1 MPDRFRRSLPWGMS
15 DLLAVYATTFS
26 GLLLVFLAWFETS
39 ASVRLKNQVHW
50 TNVGVAGVIVLGA
63 GNLLWL
69 LRGKRATGQLRR
81 LVLAAVPVDDESP
94 IDIPRT
100 GPLVAGPDM
109 TRFHR
114 ADCPL
119 VAGKRVSAA
128 GREAHVRA
136 GRAACGVCL
145 PLETGP

>member
-1 MPDRFRRSLPWGMS
+1 MS
-15 DLLAVYATTFS
+15 DLLAVYATTFV
-26 GLLLVFLAWFETS
+26 GLLLVVLAWFETS
-39 ASVRLKNQVHW
+39 ASVRLNNQVRW

-69 LRGKRATGQLRR
+69 LRGKRATGELRR
-81 LVLAAVPVDDESP
+81 LVLPLVPIGDDGP
-94 IDIPRT
+94 IEVPRAD
-100 GPLVAGPDM
+100 PLVAGRDM

-114 ADCPL
+114 VDCPL

-128 GREAHVRA
+128 RREAHVRA

-145 PLETGP
+145 PTDPQP

>member
-1 MPDRFRRSLPWGMS
+1 VRDRFRRSVPWGMS
-15 DLLAVYATTFS
+15 DLLAIYTTTFI

-63 GNLLWL
+63 GNLFWL
-69 LRGKRATGQLRR
+69 LRGKRATGELRR
-81 LVLAAVPVDDESP
+81 LLLPQVPVEDEAP
-94 IDIPRT
+94 IEAPRA

-119 VAGKRVSAA
+119 VAGKSVSAA
-128 GREAHVRA
+128 GREAHARA
-136 GRAACGVCL
+136 GREPCGVCL
-145 PLETGP
+145 PSDAAS

>member
-1 MPDRFRRSLPWGMS
+1 MLLVYGM
-15 DLLAVYATTFS
+15 TFV
-26 GLLLVFLAWFETS
+26 GLLLVFLAWYETS
-39 ASVRLKNQVHW
+39 ASVRLGSQVRW

-81 LVLAAVPVDDESP
+81 HVLPLVALDDHTPVEARPAS
-94 IDIPRT
+94 
-100 GPLVAGPDM
+100 PLVAGPDM

-119 VAGKRVSAA
+119 VAGKQVRAA
-128 GREAHVRA
+128 ARESHVRA
-136 GRAACGVCL
+136 GREPCGVCL
-145 PLETGP
+145 PSDATP